1 MTTRDPSVLP
11 QRWRPVRSRRVIAV
25 AAALFLGAM
34 VFLGF
39 AVDPERGVGAVVD
52 RVSLLV
58 FWLAVMAVLF
68 VLAAPRVQ
76 ADDEGVLVVNMVRRR
91 RLDWAQ
97 IVGLRFGTGD
107 PWVQLDLSDGTTLA
121 VMGIQ
126 RADGARAERA
136 AHELAA
142 IVRAHQPKGDS
153 FPGQL

>member
-1 MTTRDPSVLP
+1 
-11 QRWRPVRSRRVIAV
+11 VRSRRVIAV
-25 AAALFLGAM
+25 AAVLFLAAM

-39 AVDPERGVGAVVD
+39 AVPPGRGVGTVVD

-58 FWLAVMAVLF
+58 FWLAVMAVLY
-68 VLAAPRVQ
+68 VLAAPRVR
-76 ADDEGVLVVNMVRRR
+76 ADADGILVVNMVRRR
-91 RLDWAQ
+91 RLDWAE

-126 RADGARAERA
+126 RADGARAEQA

-142 IVRAHQPKGDS
+142 VVRAHQPRGDT
-153 FPGQL
+153 FPEGL

>member
-1 MTTRDPSVLP
+1 VTPPEPEPLP
-11 QRWRPVRSRRVIAV
+11 RRWRPVRSRRVIAV
-25 AAALFLGAM
+25 AAALFLAAM

-52 RVSLLV
+52 RASLLV

-76 ADDEGVLVVNMVRRR
+76 ADDDGVLVVNMVRRR
-91 RLDWAQ
+91 RLDWAE

-126 RADGARAERA
+126 RADGVRAERA
-136 AHELAA
+136 AQELAA
-142 IVRAHQPKGDS
+142 VVRAHQPKGDTY
-153 FPGQL
+153 PDEP

>member
-1 MTTRDPSVLP
+1 
-11 QRWRPVRSRRVIAV
+11 VRSRRVIL
-25 AAALFLGAM
+25 AASVVFLAAM

-39 AVDPERGVGAVVD
+39 AVPPGRGTATTVD
-52 RVSLLV
+52 RLSLLV
-58 FWLAVMAVLF
+58 FWVLVMLVLGT
-68 VLAAPRVQ
+68 LAAPRVR
-76 ADDEGVLVVNMVRRR
+76 ADDDGLLVVNMVRRR

-126 RADGARAERA
+126 RSDGPHAQRA

-142 IVRAHQPKGDS
+142 VVRSRQPTGDT
-153 FPGQL
+153 GVDER